1 MAEFLASANPW
12 LVALIIFF
20 ARVCDMALD
29 TVRVLFVVRGRKGL
43 AWVLGVAQALI
54 FVVAISSV
62 LSGPLNVI
70 SVLAYSIGFATGNV
84 IGMMIEER
92 LAVGHIQLTII
103 SPTRGSAITEQMRAT
118 GYAVTEIFGRGK
130 SGTVTILHVGVKRK
144 EVSDVETLI
153 LEVDPQAFITM
164 EDVRTVRRGFYR
176 S

>member
-1 MAEFLASANPW
+1 MAEFLASASPW
-12 LVALIIFF
+12 LVAFIIFV

-43 AWVLGVAQALI
+43 AWILGVAQALI

-62 LSGPLNVI
+62 LSGELNVL

-84 IGMMIEER
+84 VGMAIEER
-92 LAVGHIQLTII
+92 LAVGHIQLTVV
-103 SPTRGSAITEQMRAT
+103 SPTRGAAITEQLRSA

-144 EVSDVETLI
+144 EVSDVETVI

>member
-12 LVALIIFF
+12 LVALIIFV

-43 AWVLGVAQALI
+43 AWMLGVAQALI

-62 LSGPLNVI
+62 LSGELSVL

-84 IGMMIEER
+84 VGMAIEER
-92 LAVGHIQLTII
+92 LAVGHIQLTIV
-103 SPTRGSAITEQMRAT
+103 SPTRGAAITEQLRSA

-144 EVSDVETLI
+144 EVSDVETVI